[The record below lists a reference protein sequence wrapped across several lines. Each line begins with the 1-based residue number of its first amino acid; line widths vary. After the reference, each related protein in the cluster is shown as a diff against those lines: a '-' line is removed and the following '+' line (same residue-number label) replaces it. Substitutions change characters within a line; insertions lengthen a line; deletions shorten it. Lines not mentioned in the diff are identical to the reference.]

1 MGLISRVSSRTYRE
15 SHFFFCKMAMIRT
28 SALRFAIRTSAIR
41 QNPDIKNPFDLNR
54 TGEFHDKYKAEHGEK
69 FRYAY
74 IDCGPSIAPW
84 MDLPT
89 ESKPNPFGD
98 NNDPRMFEMYPR
110 QNEGSLSYFGALF
123 NHQRQAQSRGGRA
136 YGNIILAL
144 ALVLSFKFA
153 AIGAAS
159 NLGHVRDHHEE
170 HRQEVIEAARRW

>member
-1 MGLISRVSSRTYRE
+1 
-15 SHFFFCKMAMIRT
+15 MIRT

-84 MDLPT
+84 MNLPT

-98 NNDPRMFEMYPR
+98 NRKF
-110 QNEGSLSYFGALF
+110 QKTTKKI
-123 NHQRQAQSRGGRA
+123 
-136 YGNIILAL
+136 IILKIFQNFYHFL
-144 ALVLSFKFA
+144 FL
-153 AIGAAS
+153 
-159 NLGHVRDHHEE
+159 
-170 HRQEVIEAARRW
+170 

>member
-1 MGLISRVSSRTYRE
+1 MGDSSLESQVELTEKVIS
-15 SHFFFCKMAMIRT
+15 FQMAVIRT
-28 SALRFAIRTSAIR
+28 SALRFAMRTSAIR

-74 IDCGPSIAPW
+74 VDCGPSIAPW
-84 MDLPT
+84 MNLPT

-98 NNDPRMFEMYPR
+98 NNDPRMYEMYPR

-123 NHQRQAQSRGGRA
+123 NHQRQAQSRGGRC

-144 ALVLSFKFA
+144 ALVLSVKFA
-153 AIGAAS
+153 AIGHAN
-159 NLGHVRDHHEE
+159 NLGHDHDHHEH

>member
-74 IDCGPSIAPW
+74 VDCGPSIAPW
-84 MDLPT
+84 MNLPT

-98 NNDPRMFEMYPR
+98 HNDLRNVPTTERRFFELLWLSFQPPATGPISRRSSLRKHHLSFGFGLFR
-110 QNEGSLSYFGALF
+110 QNGC
-123 NHQRQAQSRGGRA
+123 H
-136 YGNIILAL
+136 
-144 ALVLSFKFA
+144 
-153 AIGAAS
+153 
-159 NLGHVRDHHEE
+159 
-170 HRQEVIEAARRW
+170 W